1 MVDGYDV
8 VVVGAGNAAFSAA
21 LAARESV
28 ERVLVLEKA
37 PREWVGGNS
46 YFTAGAFRT
55 TFESLQELRPLL
67 DEVSEEELARTEAPP
82 YTKEDFMADM
92 KRLTQ
97 GRCDEK
103 LTSVLVDEAAEIT
116 RWLRE
121 KGIRWRLMYD
131 RQSFEIDGKRRFWGG
146 LVLGTVGGGKGLVE
160 QHVAAAERSGVEI
173 RYDSPVV
180 GLVQNEDGKVSGVV
194 CEGPAGREEI
204 EAGAV

>member
-21 LAARESV
+21 LAARENV

-55 TFESLQELRPLL
+55 TFGSLEDLRPLL
-67 DEVSEEELARTEAPP
+67 DEVSEEELSRTEAPP
-82 YTKEDFMADM
+82 YTEEDFMADM

-97 GRCDEK
+97 ERCDEK
-103 LTSVLVDEAAEIT
+103 LTSILVNEAAEIV

-146 LVLGTVGGGKGLVE
+146 LILGTVGGGKGLME
-160 QHVAAAERSGVEI
+160 QHVAAAMENGIEV
-173 RYDSPVV
+173 RY
-180 GLVQNEDGKVSGVV
+180 K
-194 CEGPAGREEI
+194 
-204 EAGAV
+204 

>member
-21 LAARESV
+21 LAARENV

-46 YFTAGAFRT
+46 YFTAGALRTSFRRL
-55 TFESLQELRPLL
+55 EGIRPPLA
-67 DEVSEEELARTEAPP
+67 EGSGEELARTEAPP
-82 YTKEDFMADM
+82 YTEEDFIADM

-103 LTSVLVDEAAEIT
+103 LTSILVNEAAEIV

-146 LVLGTVGGGKGLVE
+146 LVLGTVGGG
-160 QHVAAAERSGVEI
+160 
-173 RYDSPVV
+173 
-180 GLVQNEDGKVSGVV
+180 
-194 CEGPAGREEI
+194 
-204 EAGAV
+204 

>member
-1 MVDGYDV
+1 VVDRYDV

-55 TFESLQELRPLL
+55 TFGSLEELRPLL
-67 DEVSEEELARTEAPP
+67 GEVSEEELARTDAPA
-82 YTKEDFMADM
+82 YTEEDFMTDM

-103 LTSVLVDEAAEIT
+103 LTSVLVNEAAEIV
-116 RWLRE
+116 RWLHE

-146 LVLGTVGGGKGLVE
+146 LVLRTIGGARAWWSNMSPPQWRTASRSVTSMPCPLCYGTT
-160 QHVAAAERSGVEI
+160 Q
-173 RYDSPVV
+173 
-180 GLVQNEDGKVSGVV
+180 
-194 CEGPAGREEI
+194 GPQSA
-204 EAGAV
+204 

>member
-55 TFESLQELRPLL
+55 TFESLEDLRPLL

-82 YTKEDFMADM
+82 YTEEDFMADM
-92 KRLTQ
+92 RRLTQ

-103 LTSVLVDEAAEIT
+103 LTSVLVDEATEIV

-131 RQSFEIDGKRRFWGG
+131 RQSFEIDGKRRQG
-146 LVLGTVGGGKGLVE
+146 LDGATRRRRDGEWHRGPLRTRRI
-160 QHVAAAERSGVEI
+160 QSATR
-173 RYDSPVV
+173 RYGSRNR
-180 GLVQNEDGKVSGVV
+180 GDG
-194 CEGPAGREEI
+194 EEPHR
-204 EAGAV
+204 ARGY